1 MITFIKTATYN
12 NSLAVL
18 SSGLTRQYQEIAMYM
33 AANKLVINV
42 KTHLLVL
49 GTKSVDQN
57 KELLTMQA
65 GNHTFTPS

>member
-1 MITFIKTATYN
+1 MITFIKTATYD

-18 SSGLTRQYQEIAMYM
+18 SSGLTRQYQEIAIHGS
-33 AANKLVINV
+33 KQTV